1 MIDSMGTGF
10 YFKDPFSY
18 EIKFWLHHLLESN
31 YAGQD
36 SEATLQLIFTC
47 PLHPL
52 TILRVRLFVILFYW
66 TIKEE
71 K

>member
-1 MIDSMGTGF
+1 MGMGF

-52 TILRVRLFVILFYW
+52 TICKLIGF
-66 TIKEE
+66 
-71 K
+71 